1 MISKSKLGA
10 ELGAVA
16 FMAAIGVAYPAFA
29 AHYGP
34 GYTAPSQT
42 GGGSAGYNNRI
53 ANDYRL
59 HPHHATTHRYY
70 YNYQAPQ
77 SPDPAA
83 NLPGSNCPPQ
93 CWRLQHHK

>member
-10 ELGAVA
+10 KLGAVA

-34 GYTAPSQT
+34 VYTAPSQT
-42 GGGSAGYNNRI
+42 GGGGVGYNSRM

-59 HPHHATTHRYY
+59 RPHYATPHGY
-70 YNYQAPQ
+70 YNYVAPE
-77 SPDPAA
+77 SAGPAA
-83 NLPGSNCPPQ
+83 NAPGSNCPPM
-93 CWRLQHHK
+93 CWRLRHHK

>member
-10 ELGAVA
+10 KLGAVA
-16 FMAAIGVAYPAFA
+16 FMAAIGVAYPALA

-34 GYTAPSQT
+34 AYTAPSQT
-42 GGGSAGYNNRI
+42 GGGSAGYNNHI

-59 HPHHATTHRYY
+59 HPHHATTQGY
-70 YNYQAPQ
+70 YNYEAPG

-83 NLPGSNCPPQ
+83 NAPGSNCPPM
-93 CWRLQHHK
+93 CWRLHHHK

>member
-10 ELGAVA
+10 VA
-16 FMAAIGVAYPAFA
+16 FIAVIGVAYPAFA

-34 GYTAPSQT
+34 IHTAPSQT

-59 HPHHATTHRYY
+59 HAHHATTRGY

-77 SPDPAA
+77 SADPAA
-83 NLPGSNCPPQ
+83 NAPGYNCPPE
-93 CWRLQHHK
+93 CWRLQHHKSR